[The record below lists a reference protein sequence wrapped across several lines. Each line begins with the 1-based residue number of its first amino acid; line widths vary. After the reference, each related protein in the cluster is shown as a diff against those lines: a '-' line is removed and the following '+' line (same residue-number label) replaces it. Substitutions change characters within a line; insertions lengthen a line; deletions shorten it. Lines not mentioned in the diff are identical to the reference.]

1 MIKKTVLIILVF
13 LFAIMGLYAD
23 EGGNVTTD
31 PGQDTETPKLTVTL
45 SIEPK
50 YYAGFTSKELA
61 DGESVTDFLY
71 NALLDL
77 SNKEGFKSED
87 EVWAS
92 VETNQGYNTTVTIAW
107 TNLTDSTNKNT
118 IPLSVKTPT
127 SAEGE
132 FQIGDFDNSSITF
145 ENNVVAVAGGYTIT
159 ENLDADKIRA
169 RVYSYP
175 IEISAD
181 ETEYMKAPN
190 GTYNASIYMILD
202 VEA

>member
-1 MIKKTVLIILVF
+1 MIKKTVLAILVF
-13 LFAIMGLYAD
+13 LFAIMGLYAA
-23 EGGNVTTD
+23 EGDNVTTD
-31 PGQDTETPKLTVTL
+31 PGQDTEPPKLTVTL
-45 SIEPK
+45 SIDPE
-50 YYAGFTSKELA
+50 YYAGFTSKGLA
-61 DGESVTDFLY
+61 DGENVTDFLY
-71 NALLDL
+71 NDPLDL

-107 TNLTDSTNKNT
+107 TNLTDSNNT

-127 SAEGE
+127 STEDK
-132 FQIGDFDNSSITF
+132 FQIGDFNNSSITF

-159 ENLDADKIRA
+159 ENLDAGKIRA

-175 IEISAD
+175 IEISAN
-181 ETEYMKAPN
+181 ETEYVKAPN

-202 VEA
+202 VEV

>member
-13 LFAIMGLYAD
+13 LFAIMGLYAAD
-23 EGGNVTTD
+23 DGDVITD

-45 SIEPK
+45 SIDPE

-61 DGESVTDFLY
+61 DGENVTDFLH
-71 NALLDL
+71 NDPLDL

-107 TNLTDSTNKNT
+107 TNLTDSNNT

-127 SAEGE
+127 STEDK
-132 FQIGDFDNSSITF
+132 FQIGDFNNSSITF
-145 ENNVVAVAGGYTIT
+145 ENNDVAVAGGYTIT
-159 ENLDADKIRA
+159 ENLDAGKIRA

-175 IEISAD
+175 IEISAN
-181 ETEYMKAPN
+181 ETEYVKAPN

-202 VEA
+202 VEV